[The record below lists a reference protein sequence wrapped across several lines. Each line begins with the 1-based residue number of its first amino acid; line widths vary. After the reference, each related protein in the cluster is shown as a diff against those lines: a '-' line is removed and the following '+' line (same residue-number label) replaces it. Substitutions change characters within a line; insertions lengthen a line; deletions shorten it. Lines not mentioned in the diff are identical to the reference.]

1 MAVNHLI
8 TELKLNGITHP
19 GVLDA
24 MAHVPREKF
33 VLSKLKAR
41 AYDNVALPI
50 ENEQTIS
57 QPYIVALMTQALF
70 THPAP
75 QKILEIGTGSGYQAA
90 ILGTLFKEV
99 WTIERI
105 EKLYHKA
112 QNVLKAL
119 GYDNVHCV
127 LGDGTKGLALHAPYD
142 GIIVTAATATIPAS
156 LLEQLSP
163 KGGVLVIP
171 VGSMHQ
177 VQKLTLIKRHHHHY
191 DKSILELVS
200 FVPLIPD
207 PN

>member
-1 MAVNHLI
+1 MPVNHLI

-33 VLSKLKAR
+33 VLSKLKTR

-50 ENEQTIS
+50 EKEQTIS

-70 THPAP
+70 VHPHP
-75 QKILEIGTGSGYQAA
+75 QKILEVGTGSGYQAA
-90 ILGTLFKEV
+90 ILGTLFQEV

-105 EKLYHKA
+105 EKLHQKA
-112 QNVLKAL
+112 QKVLNEL
-119 GYDNVHCV
+119 GYDNIHCV
-127 LGDGTKGLALHAPYD
+127 LGDGTKGFTEQAPYD
-142 GIIVTAATATIPAS
+142 GIIVTAATSTIPAP
-156 LLEQLSP
+156 LLEQLNP
-163 KGGVLVIP
+163 NGGVMVIP

-177 VQKLTLIKRHHHHY
+177 VQKLTLIKRYHHHY
-191 DKSILELVS
+191 EKSILELVS

-207 PN
+207 SN